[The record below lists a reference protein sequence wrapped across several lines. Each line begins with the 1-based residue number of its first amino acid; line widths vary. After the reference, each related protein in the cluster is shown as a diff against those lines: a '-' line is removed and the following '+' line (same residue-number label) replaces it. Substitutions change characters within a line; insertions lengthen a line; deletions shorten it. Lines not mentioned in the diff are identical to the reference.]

1 MSGAKTEREAQKG
14 AFDST
19 ALWGLALATSIT
31 YASLVGVGISREE
44 IRIRALVSEAHELT
58 EAIRAWQAD
67 HAAPLSTYTGATEV
81 GWPDAEPDPVDL
93 TDYACRDALAVLAG
107 DTDGDGVAN
116 AGEPNYIST
125 AFVGSTRSLSDP
137 RLRWVTRCTGFGGQQ
152 FLLQLSSFGPD
163 PACSAAPGALA
174 QECPGMDVARVLAG
188 STGGQVVAEGTGTPA
203 PFASGNTFVDWTIWR
218 GAAYPA
224 LNRLG
229 EMLVWRDYNEARTF
243 GLDNSTVA
251 SSGIQLGGWTDTTV
265 SPPVRHL
272 AQNPAEL
279 ARWISGID
287 GANPDV
293 DVQPL
298 SPPTTTRLDGRSF
311 AVFHRAV
318 RYDVFDGPEAL
329 FTVPATSPCSGG
341 ANPRWIGAVESVQ
354 MTFGGFTN
362 TDQLT
367 LGVGTTNGA
376 QTLVPTGW
384 QIYDD
389 GGTNVYSPEMR
400 VGVFAVLPAF
410 VDTVSALPPPDRG
423 NCGPLVI
430 HGEVDS
436 ADTTVNVDVFAD
448 MDVNTVTPQ
457 IEVTRSCVQSDGLT
471 PYTLD
476 QILPPIP
483 RDHLADVNGT
493 PTSPPSVR
501 LSVMAHCASPG
512 SDV

>member
-1 MSGAKTEREAQKG
+1 
-14 AFDST
+14 
-19 ALWGLALATSIT
+19 
-31 YASLVGVGISREE
+31 
-44 IRIRALVSEAHELT
+44 
-58 EAIRAWQAD
+58 
-67 HAAPLSTYTGATEV
+67 
-81 GWPDAEPDPVDL
+81 
-93 TDYACRDALAVLAG
+93 
-107 DTDGDGVAN
+107 
-116 AGEPNYIST
+116 
-125 AFVGSTRSLSDP
+125 
-137 RLRWVTRCTGFGGQQ
+137 
-152 FLLQLSSFGPD
+152 
-163 PACSAAPGALA
+163 
-174 QECPGMDVARVLAG
+174 
-188 STGGQVVAEGTGTPA
+188 
-203 PFASGNTFVDWTIWR
+203 
-218 GAAYPA
+218 
-224 LNRLG
+224 
-229 EMLVWRDYNEARTF
+229 MLVWRDYNEARTF

-265 SPPVRHL
+265 SRRRSAILRKIPRNWRAGL
-272 AQNPAEL
+272 PAV
-279 ARWISGID
+279 D

-354 MTFGGFTN
+354 MTFGGFTD

-367 LGVGTTNGA
+367 LSVGTVNGA

-389 GGTNVYSPEMR
+389 GGANVYSPEMR

-410 VDTVSALPPPDRG
+410 ADTVSTLSPTDRG
-423 NCGPLVI
+423 NCSALAI

-436 ADTTVNVDVFAD
+436 ADTNVNVGVFAA

-457 IEVTRSCVQSDGLT
+457 IEITRSCVQSDGMT

-476 QILPPIP
+476 QVLPPIP
-483 RDHLADVNGT
+483 RTHLADVNGT

-501 LSVMAHCASPG
+501 LSVMAHCAAPG